1 MENFSCKKCNVI
13 ANSLSSSCP
22 SCGDKF
28 YSMNDRQRILG
39 IATLVCIAIAT
50 GSSLLYRVCPQSLE
64 GFEMDM
70 GLTWKKLLGEG
81 MSNQQIETMLLLGI
95 VPIILLT
102 IWFMV
107 FLYNNLAPE
116 LEK

>member
-1 MENFSCKKCNVI
+1 VE
-13 ANSLSSSCP
+13 L
-22 SCGDKF
+22 
-28 YSMNDRQRILG
+28 
-39 IATLVCIAIAT
+39 
-50 GSSLLYRVCPQSLE
+50 
-64 GFEMDM
+64 

-107 FLYNNLAPE
+107 FLYTNLAPLSWRNSASLVGVKVE
-116 LEK
+116 RFIGFFRWPLSTRVRKNN

>member
-1 MENFSCKKCNVI
+1 
-13 ANSLSSSCP
+13 
-22 SCGDKF
+22 
-28 YSMNDRQRILG
+28 
-39 IATLVCIAIAT
+39 
-50 GSSLLYRVCPQSLE
+50 
-64 GFEMDM
+64 MDM

-107 FLYNNLAPE
+107 FLYKNLAPE

>member
-1 MENFSCKKCNVI
+1 ME
-13 ANSLSSSCP
+13 L
-22 SCGDKF
+22 
-28 YSMNDRQRILG
+28 
-39 IATLVCIAIAT
+39 
-50 GSSLLYRVCPQSLE
+50 
-64 GFEMDM
+64 

-81 MSNQQIETMLLLGI
+81 MSNQQIETMLVRGR

-102 IWFMV
+102 SWFMV